1 MFGDMG
7 NTYIGMIVRY
17 GKEPI
22 MPWKESTVLDQR
34 REFVNLAL
42 SEDANIRFLCR
53 RFGISAKTGY
63 KWLNRYGEGGASA
76 LHDCS
81 RRPHNSPYR
90 TAASMEQAV
99 LAVREAHPAWGGR
112 KIRAWLSEFG
122 SCGNGRGHHPLPSPS
137 TITAILHRSGAIDPV
152 ESSKHMPWQRFEAP
166 VPNALWQMDFKGHFP
181 LLNRLRCHPLTVV
194 DDHSRYAL
202 GVDACAG
209 ETKEIVQ
216 PHLTRLFRTYGLPR
230 CILCDNGQP
239 WGTRDEYRYT
249 KLSVWLIRLG
259 IAVSHSRICHPE
271 TLGKNERFNQT
282 LLTELI
288 STKTFTDLD
297 DCQRHFDQWR
307 MLYNFERPHET
318 LAMAVPA
325 SRYQPSPREF
335 PDPLPP
341 IQYNSCDIVRK
352 VQEKGEISFRGRIF
366 KVSKAFAGY
375 PVALRPTSTD
385 GLFNVYFCTQQISTI
400 NLNDKT

>member
-1 MFGDMG
+1 MFGEMG

-34 REFVNLAL
+34 REFINLAL

-112 KIRAWLSEFG
+112 KIRAWLSQFG
-122 SCGNGRGHHPLPSPS
+122 SWGNGRGHHPLPSPS
-137 TITAILHRSGAIDPV
+137 TITAILHRCGAINPV

-194 DDHSRYAL
+194 DDNSRYAL

-209 ETKEIVQ
+209 ETKEMVQ

-259 IAVSHSRICHPE
+259 IAVSHSRVCHPE
-271 TLGKNERFNQT
+271 TLGKNERFNRT
-282 LLTELI
+282 LRVELI

-307 MLYNFERPHET
+307 MIYNFERPHET
-318 LAMAVPA
+318 LAMGVPA
-325 SRYQPSPREF
+325 SRYQPSPREY
-335 PDPLPP
+335 PNPLPP
-341 IQYNSCDIVRK
+341 IEYNHSDTVRK
-352 VQEKGEISFRGRIF
+352 VQGKGEIFFRGRVF
-366 KVSKAFAGY
+366 KVSRAFAGY

>member
-53 RFGISAKTGY
+53 RFGISGKTGY
-63 KWLNRYGEGGASA
+63 KWLNRYGEGDVSA
-76 LHDCS
+76 LQDRS
-81 RRPHNSPYR
+81 RRPHNSPNR
-90 TAASMEQAV
+90 STASMEQAV

-112 KIRAWLSEFG
+112 KIRAWLSQFG
-122 SCGNGRGHHPLPSPS
+122 WCGKGRGRHPLPSPS
-137 TITAILHRSGAIDPV
+137 TITAILHRCGAIDPV

-166 VPNALWQMDFKGHFP
+166 VPNDLWQMDFKGHFP

-202 GVDACAG
+202 GVDACVG

-249 KLSVWLIRLG
+249 KLTVWLIRLG
-259 IAVSHSRICHPE
+259 IAVSHSRVCHPE
-271 TLGKNERFNQT
+271 TLGENERFNQT

-318 LAMAVPA
+318 LGMAVPA
-325 SRYQPSPREF
+325 SRYQPSPREL

-352 VQEKGEISFRGRIF
+352 VQGKGEIFFRGRVFI
-366 KVSKAFAGY
+366 VSRAFAGY

-385 GLFNVYFCTQQISTI
+385 GLFNVHFCSQQILTI